1 MGRNKGKGIGIQIP
15 RQQMAH
21 QTNQRDLLIQ
31 ASSSSFS
38 GPIPPPALLEKYNE
52 LIPNGAERIL
62 AMAEKQ
68 STHREY
74 LEKRV
79 VDGNVSNQTRGSYF
93 GFIISLVAILSGV
106 WLIAH
111 GKSTEGLV
119 AIITSLGGLVSV
131 FFYSKYQQKKERE
144 EKSAALQ
151 ERRNSR

>member
-1 MGRNKGKGIGIQIP
+1 VQVP
-15 RQQMAH
+15 RQQMP
-21 QTNQRDLLIQ
+21 QRDLVIQ
-31 ASSSSFS
+31 ASASSFS
-38 GPIPPPALLEKYNE
+38 GPIPPPALLERYND

-68 STHREY
+68 SAHREY

-93 GFIISLVAILSGV
+93 AFIISLVAILGGV

-111 GKSTEGLV
+111 GKSPEGLGT
-119 AIITSLGGLVSV
+119 IITSLVGLVSV
-131 FFYSKYQQKKERE
+131 FLYSKYQQKKERD

-151 ERRNSR
+151 ARRNS

>member
-15 RQQMAH
+15 HQQTPH
-21 QTNQRDLLIQ
+21 QTTQRELLIQ

-52 LIPNGAERIL
+52 IIPNGAERIL

-93 GFIISLVAILSGV
+93 GFIISLVAILS
-106 WLIAH
+106 
-111 GKSTEGLV
+111 
-119 AIITSLGGLVSV
+119 
-131 FFYSKYQQKKERE
+131 
-144 EKSAALQ
+144 
-151 ERRNSR
+151 

>member
-1 MGRNKGKGIGIQIP
+1 VGRNKGKGIGIQIP
-15 RQQMAH
+15 HQQMPH
-21 QTNQRDLLIQ
+21 QATQRELLIQ
-31 ASSSSFS
+31 ASSSFS

-52 LIPNGAERIL
+52 IIPNGAERIL

-68 STHREY
+68 SAHREY

-93 GFIISLVAILSGV
+93 GFTISLVAILGGV

-131 FFYSKYQQKKERE
+131 FFYSKYQQKKERTQ
-144 EKSAALQ
+144 KSEALLS
-151 ERRNSR
+151 RRNSR

>member
-1 MGRNKGKGIGIQIP
+1 VGRNKGRGIGTQIP
-15 RQQMAH
+15 SE
-21 QTNQRDLLIQ
+21 QTQRDLVIQ
-31 ASSSSFS
+31 ASSSSSSFS
-38 GPIPPPALLEKYNE
+38 GPIPPPALLEKYNS

-68 STHREY
+68 SAHREY

-106 WLIAH
+106 WLIDH
-111 GKSTEGLV
+111 GKSPEGLV
-119 AIITSLGGLVSV
+119 AIIASLGGLVSV

-151 ERRNSR
+151 ARRNSR